1 MVDAGATDHTAGEP
15 SWSLT
20 IALAAVIVVALL
32 AGIVVLIDGS
42 PSTLAGAGAG
52 TDRGPASPS
61 STPSSSSSAST
72 STSAPSTATSSTAT
86 SSLPSTAPLA
96 PTTTAPLAPTTTAPL
111 APTTTEAPGTVVG
124 GFAVSFPTPP
134 RVASVPVA
142 TESGTVTRTEYN
154 LDGPNG
160 SLISVTSVELALDA
174 RPVASVLTDVAA
186 QAGRGLGA
194 SPIVGT
200 ATTVGGQP
208 ALPFRV
214 STSDGVVRAVVVH
227 GADRLT
233 TVSMFT
239 PGHGPAVAADRVFDE
254 LVASVRLV

>member
-96 PTTTAPLAPTTTAPL
+96 PTTTAPLAPP
-111 APTTTEAPGTVVG
+111 TTEAPGTVVG

-214 STSDGVVRAVVVH
+214 STSEGVVRAVVVH

>member
-72 STSAPSTATSSTAT
+72 STSAPSTATSTAT

-96 PTTTAPLAPTTTAPL
+96 PTTTAPLAPP
-111 APTTTEAPGTVVG
+111 TTEAPGTVVG

-208 ALPFRV
+208 ALPFSV

>member
-96 PTTTAPLAPTTTAPL
+96 PTTTAPLAPTTT
-111 APTTTEAPGTVVG
+111 EAPGTVVG

-154 LDGPNG
+154 LDGPDG

>member
-72 STSAPSTATSSTAT
+72 STSALSTATSSTAT

-96 PTTTAPLAPTTTAPL
+96 PTTTAPLAPP
-111 APTTTEAPGTVVG
+111 TTEAPGTVVG

-154 LDGPNG
+154 LDGPDG

>member
-96 PTTTAPLAPTTTAPL
+96 PTTTAPLAPP
-111 APTTTEAPGTVVG
+111 TTEAPGTVVG

-154 LDGPNG
+154 LDGPDG

>member
-72 STSAPSTATSSTAT
+72 STSAPSTATSTAT
-86 SSLPSTAPLA
+86 SSLPSTAPPA
-96 PTTTAPLAPTTTAPL
+96 PTTTAPLAPP
-111 APTTTEAPGTVVG
+111 TTEAPGTVVG

-154 LDGPNG
+154 LDGPDG

-208 ALPFRV
+208 ALPFSV

-227 GADRLT
+227 GAGRLT

-239 PGHGPAVAADRVFDE
+239 PGHGPTVAADRVFDE

>member
-96 PTTTAPLAPTTTAPL
+96 PTTTAPLAPP
-111 APTTTEAPGTVVG
+111 TTEAPGTVVG

-208 ALPFRV
+208 ALPFSV

>member
-72 STSAPSTATSSTAT
+72 STSAPSTATSTAT

-96 PTTTAPLAPTTTAPL
+96 PTTTAPLAPP
-111 APTTTEAPGTVVG
+111 TTEAPGTVVG

-154 LDGPNG
+154 LDGPDG

-208 ALPFRV
+208 ALPFSV

-227 GADRLT
+227 GAGRLT

-239 PGHGPAVAADRVFDE
+239 PGHGPTVAADRVFDE

>member
-1 MVDAGATDHTAGEP
+1 M
-15 SWSLT
+15 
-20 IALAAVIVVALL
+20 
-32 AGIVVLIDGS
+32 
-42 PSTLAGAGAG
+42 
-52 TDRGPASPS
+52 
-61 STPSSSSSAST
+61 
-72 STSAPSTATSSTAT
+72 
-86 SSLPSTAPLA
+86 
-96 PTTTAPLAPTTTAPL
+96 
-111 APTTTEAPGTVVG
+111 
-124 GFAVSFPTPP
+124 
-134 RVASVPVA
+134 
-142 TESGTVTRTEYN
+142 
-154 LDGPNG
+154 
-160 SLISVTSVELALDA
+160 TSVELALDA

-208 ALPFRV
+208 ALPFSV

>member
-96 PTTTAPLAPTTTAPL
+96 PTTTAPLAPP
-111 APTTTEAPGTVVG
+111 TTEAPGTVVG

>member
-32 AGIVVLIDGS
+32 AGIVALTDGS
-42 PSTLAGAGAG
+42 PSTRAGAGAG

-61 STPSSSSSAST
+61 SAPSSSTSAST

-96 PTTTAPLAPTTTAPL
+96 PTTTAPLAPP
-111 APTTTEAPGTVVG
+111 TTEAPGTVVG

-154 LDGPNG
+154 LDGPDG

-208 ALPFRV
+208 ALPFSV

-227 GADRLT
+227 GAGRLT

-239 PGHGPAVAADRVFDE
+239 PGHGPTVAADRVFDE

>member
-96 PTTTAPLAPTTTAPL
+96 PTTTAPLAPP
-111 APTTTEAPGTVVG
+111 TTEAPGTVVG

-154 LDGPNG
+154 LDGPDG

-227 GADRLT
+227 GAGRLT

>member
-72 STSAPSTATSSTAT
+72 STSAPSTATSTAT

-96 PTTTAPLAPTTTAPL
+96 PTTTAPLAPP
-111 APTTTEAPGTVVG
+111 TTEAPGTVVG

-154 LDGPNG
+154 LDGPDG

-208 ALPFRV
+208 ALPFSV

-239 PGHGPAVAADRVFDE
+239 PGHGPTVAADRVFDE

>member
-72 STSAPSTATSSTAT
+72 STSAPSTATSTAT

-96 PTTTAPLAPTTTAPL
+96 PTTTAPLAPP
-111 APTTTEAPGTVVG
+111 TTEAPGTVVG

-154 LDGPNG
+154 LDGPDG

-208 ALPFRV
+208 ALPFSV

>member
-61 STPSSSSSAST
+61 SAPSSSTSAST

-96 PTTTAPLAPTTTAPL
+96 PTTTAPLAPP
-111 APTTTEAPGTVVG
+111 TTEAPGTVVG

-154 LDGPNG
+154 LDGPDG
-160 SLISVTSVELALDA
+160 SLISVTSVELALRG
-174 RPVASVLTDVAA
+174 RPVTSLLADVAA
-186 QAGRGLGA
+186 KAGRGLGA
-194 SPIVGT
+194 APIVGT

-208 ALPFRV
+208 ALPFSV

>member
-1 MVDAGATDHTAGEP
+1 
-15 SWSLT
+15 
-20 IALAAVIVVALL
+20 
-32 AGIVVLIDGS
+32 
-42 PSTLAGAGAG
+42 
-52 TDRGPASPS
+52 
-61 STPSSSSSAST
+61 
-72 STSAPSTATSSTAT
+72 
-86 SSLPSTAPLA
+86 
-96 PTTTAPLAPTTTAPL
+96 
-111 APTTTEAPGTVVG
+111 APGTVVG

-154 LDGPNG
+154 LDGPDG
-160 SLISVTSVELALDA
+160 SLISVTSVELALGG
-174 RPVASVLTDVAA
+174 RPVASVLADVAA

-194 SPIVGT
+194 APIVGT

-208 ALPFRV
+208 ALPFSV

>member
-96 PTTTAPLAPTTTAPL
+96 PTTTAPLAPP
-111 APTTTEAPGTVVG
+111 TTEAPGTVVG

-154 LDGPNG
+154 LDGPDG

-194 SPIVGT
+194 APIVGT

>member
-96 PTTTAPLAPTTTAPL
+96 PTTTAPLAPP
-111 APTTTEAPGTVVG
+111 TTEAPGTVVG

-154 LDGPNG
+154 LDGPDG

-194 SPIVGT
+194 APIVGT

-239 PGHGPAVAADRVFDE
+239 PGHGPTVAADRVFDE

>member
-96 PTTTAPLAPTTTAPL
+96 PTTTAPLAPP
-111 APTTTEAPGTVVG
+111 TTEAPGTVVG

-154 LDGPNG
+154 LDGPDG

-208 ALPFRV
+208 ALPFSV

>member
-72 STSAPSTATSSTAT
+72 STSAPSTATSTAT

-96 PTTTAPLAPTTTAPL
+96 PTTTAPLAPP
-111 APTTTEAPGTVVG
+111 TTEAPGTVVG

-154 LDGPNG
+154 LDGPDG

>member
-96 PTTTAPLAPTTTAPL
+96 PTTTAPLAPP
-111 APTTTEAPGTVVG
+111 TTEAPGTVVG

-194 SPIVGT
+194 SPILGT

>member
-72 STSAPSTATSSTAT
+72 STSAPSTATSTAT

-96 PTTTAPLAPTTTAPL
+96 PTTTAPLAPP
-111 APTTTEAPGTVVG
+111 TTEAPGTVVG

-154 LDGPNG
+154 LDGPDG

-208 ALPFRV
+208 ALPFSV

-227 GADRLT
+227 GAGRLT

>member
-32 AGIVVLIDGS
+32 AGIVALTDGS
-42 PSTLAGAGAG
+42 PSTVAGAGAG

-61 STPSSSSSAST
+61 SAPTPSTAAST
-72 STSAPSTATSSTAT
+72 STSTSAASTSSTTT
-86 SSLPSTAPLA
+86 SSTESSSPPSTEPVA
-96 PTTTAPLAPTTTAPL
+96 PTTTG
-111 APTTTEAPGTVVG
+111 APGTVVG

-142 TESGTVTRTEYN
+142 TASGTVTRTEYD
-154 LDGPNG
+154 LDGPDG
-160 SLISVTSVELALDA
+160 SLISVTSVELALGG
-174 RPVASVLTDVAA
+174 RPVASVLADVAA

>member
-72 STSAPSTATSSTAT
+72 STSAPSTATSTAT
-86 SSLPSTAPLA
+86 SSLPS
-96 PTTTAPLAPTTTAPL
+96 TAPLAPTTTAPL

-154 LDGPNG
+154 LDGPDG